1 MTTDG
6 NGAPKNQQQTVST
19 TNLLFLL
26 ERLAQHAQPRAQE
39 IKSRV
44 ESSVPDKQIEE
55 KVRQNVLLMGA

>member
-1 MTTDG
+1 MTTDS

-26 ERLAQHAQPRAQE
+26 EMLAHHAQPRAQE

-44 ESSVPDKQIEE
+44 ESSITDKQIEE
-55 KVRQNVLLMGA
+55 